1 MLVFCAMSAVNVV
14 CVCVTVT
21 VRHGSVSVRHASVS
35 VWSAWSEC

>member
-14 CVCVTVT
+14 CVCVT